1 MRNNCLEVSIIY
13 KDRKLLYKI
22 GVFYFIKLDHIRV
35 TNFFKDVYFT
45 SDTLNVCL
53 VLYFVLFEYLY
64 RDLLVGDGVSSD
76 SHLAESSLS
85 Q

>member
-1 MRNNCLEVSIIY
+1 
-13 KDRKLLYKI
+13 
-22 GVFYFIKLDHIRV
+22 V

-76 SHLAESSLS
+76 SHLTESSLS